1 MLHKLLAIAA
11 WVSLA
16 FIAYATLS
24 PIQARPIVA
33 NPDLEHV
40 AAFAVVG
47 SLFCLAYPGRIILVC
62 LIVLGGAV
70 LLEYSQTLT
79 PDRHGTVVDAL
90 EKVAGGALG
99 ICGARVALLFL
110 ASKSLSP

>member
-47 SLFCLAYPGRIILVC
+47 GLFCLAYPRRIILVC
-62 LIVLGGAV
+62 PIVLGSAV
-70 LLEYSQTLT
+70 LLEYLQTLT

-90 EKVAGGALG
+90 EKIAGGVLG
-99 ICGARVALLFL
+99 ICVATAAHYFW
-110 ASKSLSP
+110 SRNRSP

>member
-11 WVSLA
+11 WACLA
-16 FIAYATLS
+16 FICYATLS
-24 PIQARPIVA
+24 PLQARPIVA
-33 NPDLEHV
+33 SPDLEHV

-47 SLFCLAYPGRIILVC
+47 SLFCLAHPRRIILVC

-70 LLEYSQTLT
+70 LLEYLQTLT

-99 ICGARVALLFL
+99 ICAALYFW
-110 ASKSLSP
+110 SRKRRYP